1 MRQEDSKTVHDLRIK
16 IRELQEQ
23 HNSLVTRVI
32 LLQHE
37 LSKVKRHTEYSEP
50 ELTDEEIMKRQ
61 NAIRSFKGTSGGQ
74 GVVHRNVRT
83 IDN

>member
-1 MRQEDSKTVHDLRIK
+1 MRQGDSKTVHNLLIK

-32 LLQHE
+32 LLQHQ
-37 LSKVKRHTEYSEP
+37 LSKLKAHTEYTEP
-50 ELTDEEIMKRQ
+50 EITDDEIMKRQ
-61 NAIRSFKGTSGGQ
+61 NAIRSFKGV
-74 GVVHRNVRT
+74 GVQATVNRNVRT

>member
-1 MRQEDSKTVHDLRIK
+1 MRQEDSKTIHNLQIK

-37 LSKVKRHTEYSEP
+37 LSKVKHHTEYNEP
-50 ELTDEEIMKRQ
+50 ELTEDEIAKRQ
-61 NAIRSFKGTSGGQ
+61 DAIRVFKGIGGGQ
-74 GVVHRNVRT
+74 ATIHRNVRT